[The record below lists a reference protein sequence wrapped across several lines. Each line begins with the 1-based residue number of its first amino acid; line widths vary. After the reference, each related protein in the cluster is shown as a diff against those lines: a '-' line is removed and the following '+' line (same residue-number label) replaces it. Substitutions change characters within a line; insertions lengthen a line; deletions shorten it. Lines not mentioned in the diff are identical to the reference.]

1 MSQLVTSNAR
11 VEYSEIVEPSKALS
25 SLPYHF
31 QNEAEELVKLL
42 ESYYEFLNTKY
53 SLSGTNG
60 PSFEINNIMRNH
72 DIDMTTDDR
81 YIDAIEKLIGSYI
94 PPSRAIDRVRLYK
107 IIANYYTNRGSEE
120 SIFSFFRLFFNEI
133 VSLFYPKNLL
143 FTTSDNTRSKSSGEY
158 RLTDHQRWQNYSY
171 IIYTQ
176 LAKSEWGLEYAKYI
190 HPAGLKFFAT
200 LILELA
206 NNNDWT
212 NVDCL
217 NIDWS
222 EFPIDVYYSPNDD
235 NPYYFQDPNDYYYYS
250 PTGLIDNIVDDN
262 CWRSIDWEVTARGK
276 HTPTNQSPAYI
287 YDFITILSLLPD
299 GGYHFIRNL
308 RPIRSNNGAYVFDE
322 ALRAFYTS
330 YGISSKN
337 QNTPLSIF
345 RHGWNGY
352 DKTIDSASLGEY
364 ADLTLSDAFSNP
376 PLTGSGP
383 QFNNLSSYLIFDGNY
398 NSAYYDGELE
408 EYNNIDEAS
417 ELSEQGGII
426 F

>member
-1 MSQLVTSNAR
+1 MSQLVTSNTR

-31 QNEAEELVKLL
+31 QNDASELVKLL
-42 ESYYEFLNTKY
+42 EAYYRFLNKKF
-53 SLSGTNG
+53 SNNELGG

-94 PPSRAIDRVRLYK
+94 PPSRALDRVRLYK

-143 FTTSDNTRSKSSGEY
+143 FTTSDSKRSKTSSDY
-158 RLTDHQRWQNYSY
+158 RLNDNHRWQNYSY
-171 IIYTQ
+171 VIYTQ
-176 LAKSEWGLEYAKYI
+176 LQKSEWGLEYAKYI

-212 NVDCL
+212 NVNCL

-222 EFPIDVYYSPNDD
+222 ESPERE
-235 NPYYFQDPNDYYYYS
+235 
-250 PTGLIDNIVDDN
+250 IIDDN

-276 HTPTNQSPAYI
+276 HTPTSQSPAYI

-299 GGYHFIRNL
+299 GGYHYLKNL
-308 RPIRSNNGAYVFDE
+308 RPIRSNNGAYVFNE
-322 ALRAFYTS
+322 ALRAFYIT
-330 YGISSKN
+330 YGINSKN

-345 RHGWNGY
+345 RQNWNGY
-352 DKTIDSASLGEY
+352 DKTIDSATLSEY
-364 ADLTLSDAFSNP
+364 ANLTLSDAFANP
-376 PLTGSGP
+376 PLTGSSP
-383 QFNNLSSYLIFDGNY
+383 QFNNLSSYLVFDRNY
-398 NSAYYDGELE
+398 NSAYFDGEPQD
-408 EYNNIDEAS
+408 YNNIDEAS